1 MRRLFNQLKT
11 FGFKELYRRRKKRL
25 TNSITK
31 RFGDHLLKFYPKLP
45 QNYKFVLLNYSV
57 SGHFALMNFFKM
69 CGLNYVRLAE
79 DNYMDYGETKSF
91 LLNSKGDNIVGVC
104 LYNNIRELEYSK
116 FFSYEAPVVITVRDP
131 ISRLKT
137 TINHGYPKA
146 KASKFEFSLK
156 DDIDK
161 SLPEIVY
168 SGALTPQITDLEK
181 IFDKKFIDFKYQ
193 SNLTPFLTNEG
204 GGNPTQ
210 IIYIDTQD
218 LQANKAFDTMQKLS
232 KILHFNPPKEEDK
245 AKFER
250 KAWNDY
256 ALFLPFTL
264 FINHK
269 DFSYLK
275 DKIKI
280 IITEEPLNQLKD
292 IKNLFLNENDLCY
305 KHLSINVEQKHY
317 ELIKE
322 DKEIKER
329 LKSYFKEFIKVLDEK
344 IRFRK
349 ENAIKEQD
357 VLDYFK
363 ANKTLALKFKNILD
377 KELTHI
383 KQTRPDIIQSWNY
396 YKEFE

>member
-1 MRRLFNQLKT
+1 MTR
-11 FGFKELYRRRKKRL
+11 
-25 TNSITK
+25 SIIK
-31 RFGDHLLKFYPKLP
+31 RFGYHLFKFYPKLP

-57 SGHFALMNFFKM
+57 SGHYALINFFKM

-91 LLNSKGDNIVGVC
+91 LLNSKGDNIVDVR
-104 LYNNIRELEYSK
+104 LYNNIRRLDHAK

-137 TINHGYPKA
+137 HINHGYLKR
-146 KASKFEFSLK
+146 KSQFEFSLK

-204 GGNPTQ
+204 GGVTRQ

-218 LQANKAFDTMQKLS
+218 LQADKAFNTMQKLS
-232 KILHFNPPKEEDK
+232 KLFHFNPPKEEDK

-250 KAWNDY
+250 KVWNNY
-256 ALFLPFTL
+256 ALFLSFTL

-305 KHLSINVEQKHY
+305 KHLSINVEQKYY

-329 LKSYFKEFIKVLDEK
+329 LKSYFKEFVKVLDEK
-344 IRFRK
+344 VRFRK
-349 ENAIKEQD
+349 DNALSEQD
-357 VLDYFK
+357 ILNYFK

-396 YKEFE
+396 YKEFERICGEIKG

>member
-1 MRRLFNQLKT
+1 MR
-11 FGFKELYRRRKKRL
+11 G
-25 TNSITK
+25 
-31 RFGDHLLKFYPKLP
+31 
-45 QNYKFVLLNYSV
+45 
-57 SGHFALMNFFKM
+57 
-69 CGLNYVRLAE
+69 
-79 DNYMDYGETKSF
+79 
-91 LLNSKGDNIVGVC
+91 GVT
-104 LYNNIRELEYSK
+104 R
-116 FFSYEAPVVITVRDP
+116 
-131 ISRLKT
+131 
-137 TINHGYPKA
+137 
-146 KASKFEFSLK
+146 
-156 DDIDK
+156 
-161 SLPEIVY
+161 
-168 SGALTPQITDLEK
+168 
-181 IFDKKFIDFKYQ
+181 
-193 SNLTPFLTNEG
+193 
-204 GGNPTQ
+204 Q

-218 LQANKAFDTMQKLS
+218 LQADKAFNTMQRLS
-232 KILHFNPPKEEDK
+232 KILHFNPLKEEDK

-329 LKSYFKEFIKVLDEK
+329 LKSYFKEFVKVLDEK

-396 YKEFE
+396 YKEFERICGEIKG